1 MEGPKLKETGC
12 LGMEAWRVCDS
23 RRELKETGCLGMEAW
38 RVCDSRRELKETR
51 GDVFGLRWCLFERV
65 EGNESLL

>member
-23 RRELKETGCLGMEAW
+23 RR
-38 RVCDSRRELKETR
+38 
-51 GDVFGLRWCLFERV
+51 V
-65 EGNESLL
+65 EGNEMGCFWVEMVFV